1 MVIQR
6 GEVVG
11 IEVENLVIQGE
22 VIEEVENL
30 VIPRLERAG
39 EMYFF
44 LWMGGDTEQQ

>member
-22 VIEEVENL
+22 IIEEVENL
-30 VIPRLERAG
+30 VIQGGERAG

-44 LWMGGDTEQQ
+44 VDGGDTEQQ